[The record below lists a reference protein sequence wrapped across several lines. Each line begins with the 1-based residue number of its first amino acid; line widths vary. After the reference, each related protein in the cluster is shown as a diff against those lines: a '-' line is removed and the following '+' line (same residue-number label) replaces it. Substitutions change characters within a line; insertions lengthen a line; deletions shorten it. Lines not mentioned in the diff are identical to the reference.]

1 MKGLY
6 IHIPFCL
13 SKCLYCDFNSYAGK
27 LALASPYVSA
37 VLKEAEK
44 FSGSRVDTVYIGG
57 GTPTALPLSE
67 IERLICGIKKY
78 FDIDKAAEF
87 TVEMNPKTADREY
100 LKTLKEMGV
109 NRISIGAQSFNDD
122 ILKRI
127 GRAHKSSDIYSAAEA
142 CHAADIEN
150 YSLDLMFSLPGQ
162 TMKDWTDTL
171 ENALKCEP
179 KHISSYG
186 LKIEP
191 GTPFYEKGVQP
202 LSEELDREMYHFA
215 ADFFAENGFIQYEI
229 SNFALKGRESLHNLK
244 YWRCEEYFGLGAGAH
259 GYITDSGKKVRSANV
274 KPIEEYILK
283 INENGTAAEE
293 KNILTKEDILTEKII
308 MGLRLTEGIPQ
319 ELVSSEKA
327 ALYIKNGFME
337 RVESNIRFTL
347 KGFDVSNTILSDL
360 I

>member
-1 MKGLY
+1 
-6 IHIPFCL
+6 
-13 SKCLYCDFNSYAGK
+13 
-27 LALASPYVSA
+27 
-37 VLKEAEK
+37 
-44 FSGSRVDTVYIGG
+44 
-57 GTPTALPLSE
+57 
-67 IERLICGIKKY
+67 
-78 FDIDKAAEF
+78 
-87 TVEMNPKTADREY
+87 
-100 LKTLKEMGV
+100 
-109 NRISIGAQSFNDD
+109 
-122 ILKRI
+122 
-127 GRAHKSSDIYSAAEA
+127 
-142 CHAADIEN
+142 
-150 YSLDLMFSLPGQ
+150 MFSLPGQ

-215 ADFFAENGFIQYEI
+215 AEFFAENGFIQYEI